1 MPGIDGLVHISQIS
15 HKRVENPKDVLSVGQ
30 DVTVKVLEVNADA
43 ERVSL
48 SIKAL
53 EERPANAEGE
63 NNEKRQSRPR
73 RPKRQEKRDYE
84 LPETQ
89 SGFSMADL
97 FEISNCK
104 IKKRHGNMSFLA
116 LLEYAIIVY
125 C

>member
-1 MPGIDGLVHISQIS
+1 MDLFIISQIS

-63 NNEKRQSRPR
+63 NNEKRQSRHAVQAKTSR
-73 RPKRQEKRDYE
+73 
-84 LPETQ
+84 
-89 SGFSMADL
+89 
-97 FEISNCK
+97 
-104 IKKRHGNMSFLA
+104 KKRLRNPRNSIWILNGGSFRR
-116 LLEYAIIVY
+116 YRIVR
-125 C
+125 